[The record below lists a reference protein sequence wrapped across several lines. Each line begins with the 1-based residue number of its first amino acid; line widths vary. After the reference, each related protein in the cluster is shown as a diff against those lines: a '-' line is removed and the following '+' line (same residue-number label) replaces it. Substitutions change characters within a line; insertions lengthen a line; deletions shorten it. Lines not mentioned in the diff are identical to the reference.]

1 MCIVPIVC
9 PNSFYCKSYFM
20 RFLVPFFLKVLV
32 DAVVAA
38 VAVAIAGTMTI
49 LDHISEMEIV
59 TGNFFVPT
67 YFLL

>member
-1 MCIVPIVC
+1 
-9 PNSFYCKSYFM
+9 M
-20 RFLVPFFLKVLV
+20 RFFVPFFLKVLV

-38 VAVAIAGTMTI
+38 AAVAIAGTMTI

>member
-1 MCIVPIVC
+1 
-9 PNSFYCKSYFM
+9 M
-20 RFLVPFFLKVLV
+20 RFFVPFFLKVLV

-59 TGNFFVPT
+59 TGNFCS
-67 YFLL
+67 Y